1 MNVWQFPYFFSKKFH
16 SHFNFSFTLNTNIQ
30 SPLYSLSFLLIP
42 ILISLPLLSLSLFF
56 LSLQS
61 EAHLMSASSFDG
73 GDSPFWVDHR
83 PNRNPYNLNN
93 RIMLTAIISLSLVVL
108 LVIALHIYA
117 RYALRRHA
125 RRQAVLRRQA
135 ALRHL
140 GILALVD
147 SSDLPRPP
155 RHSGLDPLV
164 MASLPVVVFK
174 HQLENPAAVECA
186 VCLCAVEDGE
196 EARVLPNCKHTF
208 HLECIDKWFG
218 LHSTCPICRTE
229 AAPMIRP
236 EPREAPVA
244 ESGGGSSSR
253 LSSFRRILSRER
265 SSRRIQPCVREN
277 GNDDVQDL
285 ERQQTSM

>member
-1 MNVWQFPYFFSKKFH
+1 
-16 SHFNFSFTLNTNIQ
+16 
-30 SPLYSLSFLLIP
+30 
-42 ILISLPLLSLSLFF
+42 
-56 LSLQS
+56 
-61 EAHLMSASSFDG
+61 MSASSFDA

-83 PNRNPYNLNN
+83 SNRNHPYNLNN
-93 RIMLTAIISLSLVVL
+93 RIMLSAIISLSLVVL

-125 RRQAVLRRQA
+125 RRQAVLRR
-135 ALRHL
+135 R
-140 GILALVD
+140 GILALVV
-147 SSDLPRPP
+147 SSDLPPPP

-186 VCLCAVEDGE
+186 VCLCAVENGE

-253 LSSFRRILSRER
+253 LSSFGRILSRER

-285 ERQQTSM
+285 ERQQMSM